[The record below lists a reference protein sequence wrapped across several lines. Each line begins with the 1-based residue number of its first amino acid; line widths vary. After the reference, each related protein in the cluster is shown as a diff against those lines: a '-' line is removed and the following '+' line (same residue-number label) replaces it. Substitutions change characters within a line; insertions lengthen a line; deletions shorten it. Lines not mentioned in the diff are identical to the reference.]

1 MDWLTGNWY
10 LLLPAPLA
18 HLALAAVALA
28 CAFIIGV
35 ERFRKEK
42 PVGVRTL
49 GLVSFGAAVFVM
61 IGCAVSPDGR
71 AEAARVI
78 GQIAS
83 GVGFLGAGV
92 ILRGQYG
99 VTGLTSA
106 ATIWAVAAVGCVA
119 GAGHG
124 GGAIG
129 ASALMWLLLTI
140 TSRLEGRF
148 QQAQKSATAVIRF
161 QTNGGRTAL
170 RIEEVL
176 DDFHIPPRDQ
186 NWSCSLDH
194 EVGVVT
200 VKYHHLQRH
209 HRECLVRIAEV
220 PDVISVERDEE
231 RMLDRY

>member
-1 MDWLTGNWY
+1 MEWITGNWY
-10 LLLPAPLA
+10 QLLPAPLA
-18 HLALAAVALA
+18 HLALAAVALL
-28 CAFIIGV
+28 CALIIGL
-35 ERFRKEK
+35 ERFHKEK

-61 IGCAVSPDGR
+61 VGAAVSPDGR

-83 GVGFLGAGV
+83 GIGFLGAGV

-129 ASALMWLLLTI
+129 ASILMWSLLTVV
-140 TSRLEGRF
+140 TRFEGRF
-148 QQAQKSATAVIRF
+148 QEKQKTATAVIQFHSKR
-161 QTNGGRTAL
+161 GRTAL
-170 RIEEVL
+170 RIEEML
-176 DDFHIPPRDQ
+176 DDFHVSPHDQ
-186 NWSCSLDH
+186 SWSCSVEED
-194 EVGVVT
+194 VGEVT

-209 HRECLVRIAEV
+209 HRECLVRISEM
-220 PDVISVERDEE
+220 PDIISVVRGEQ
-231 RMLDRY
+231 